1 MIARLALIGLMLAA
15 GASQAAPGTS
25 MKGWEL
31 YSWADPACSAKP
43 QLHSAPNPDAVCYV
57 LLPGTNR
64 LKAAPE
70 IKKAALKRAELDA
83 KLATLAKGEELFW
96 MVGDVTT
103 SNQFDQPSTR
113 PDDPRHELVTAIQ
126 RLGLKLTITPVPP
139 NVGTIT
145 MAADGTVTLM
155 LRSLPPGPI
164 AETLVKYAPGDAH
177 YKDAVDHVGGLKP
190 GETKMLPP
198 WP

>member
-1 MIARLALIGLMLAA
+1 MGKLVLAIALMTMTAHA
-15 GASQAAPGTS
+15 DTS

-31 YSWADPACSAKP
+31 YSWTCDKS
-43 QLHSAPNPDAVCYV
+43 VCYA

-64 LKAAPE
+64 LKTAPE
-70 IKKAALKRAELDA
+70 IKKAPLDEAKLKARLGQLKRGEDVF
-83 KLATLAKGEELFW
+83 AT
-96 MVGDVTT
+96 VGDVTT
-103 SNQFDQPSTR
+103 SHQFLTPPPKQVVD
-113 PDDPRHELVTAIQ
+113 EIA
-126 RLGLKLTITPVPP
+126 RLGLKLTVVPVPP

-145 MAADGTVTLM
+145 MKPDRSIVLM

-164 AETLVKYAPGDAH
+164 AETMQT
-177 YKDAVDHVGGLKP
+177 YKPADKQYKEMLDHVGGLAV

>member
-1 MIARLALIGLMLAA
+1 MIARLVLIGVLLVAGAA
-15 GASQAAPGTS
+15 GAAPAQS

-31 YSWADPACSAKP
+31 YSWFDLACSAKP
-43 QLHSAPNPDAVCYV
+43 QLQSAPNPDSVCYA

-64 LKAAPE
+64 LKTAPE
-70 IKKAALKRAELDA
+70 IKKAPLKRADLEA
-83 KLATLAKGEELFW
+83 KLAGLAKGDELFW
-96 MVGDVTT
+96 TVGDVTT
-103 SNQFDQPSTR
+103 SNQFDQPSAR
-113 PDDPRHELVTAIQ
+113 SDDPRHELLTVIQ
-126 RLGLKLTITPVPP
+126 RLGLKLAITPVPP

-145 MAADGTVTLM
+145 MAADGTLTLI

-164 AETLVKYAPGDAH
+164 AETVLQYKPGDAK
-177 YKDAVDHVGGLKP
+177 YKETLDHVGGLKP